1 MSLYVGNTGIS
12 GAYVGNTAVDAI
24 YLGSDK
30 VWPASTGGTINENLI
45 YDEVFYV
52 QGLSDDTA
60 FFSSMRTNNSIPC
73 STAWADRGVIYN
85 SSNLKSWWWI
95 SNDLKELNTGNTKL
109 RPWMITNLRKLRTYN
124 TSWNESGSVAVVKW
138 LTYNEGTAQVEDL
151 KGVSSISSNLGPTN
165 GTYELEARDYDM
177 LADTAYSDLEKRRFI
192 VNGCTMQLD
201 MQQTNNTND
210 SGIQTMTVELD
221 FDYDT
226 VLQSVDFEIDSAV
239 TMRYSTA
246 FRQVNGQFTTVKLW
260 DTGLFSDLGKPIPLT
275 KDRWE
280 GDEYDNLY
288 FGMEDEGANGVT
300 RFRMWTYT
308 DIRNTTNVAQNQGW
322 DKLDLRCNATAGW
335 TNRDITLNRTDA
347 IFSTFNTNPNF
358 REDRWEWVWT
368 NSSGTS
374 PFGSNVISGD
384 YTLRPWNA
392 TNNNGT
398 RIIV

>member
-1 MSLYVGNTGIS
+1 MSLYLGSTGIS

-30 VWPASTGGTINENLI
+30 VWPATTAGTFNENLI

-73 STAWADRGVIYN
+73 STAWADRGVIYD

-95 SNDLKELNTGNTKL
+95 SNDLKELNTGSTKL

-124 TSWNESGSVAVVKW
+124 TSWNEVGCVAKVKW

-151 KGVSSISSNLGPTN
+151 KGFSNINTNLGPTN

-177 LADTAYSDLEKRRFI
+177 LADTAYSDLDKRRFI
-192 VNGCTMQLD
+192 VNGCTVQLD
-201 MQQTNNTND
+201 MQQGNNTDD
-210 SGIQTMTVELD
+210 SGIQTMTAELD

-226 VLQSVDFEIDSAV
+226 VLQSVDFEIDTV
-239 TMRYSTA
+239 CTMRY
-246 FRQVNGQFTTVKLW
+246 TTTLRNVGGSIVTVRLW

-288 FGMEDEGANGVT
+288 FGMEDEGPTGVT

-308 DIRNTTNVAQNQGW
+308 DIRNTTNVGQNQGY
-322 DKLDLRCNATAGW
+322 DQLDLRCNAAANW
-335 TNRDITLNRTDA
+335 TSRNVTLNRTDA
-347 IFSTFNTNPNF
+347 TFSTFNTDPNF

-374 PFGSNVISGD
+374 PFGSSVISGD
-384 YTLRPWNA
+384 YTLRPWDA
-392 TNNNGT
+392 PNNRGT
-398 RIIV
+398 RIKV